1 MQFPIDIALCRS
13 RLLFVL
19 TAFLHALAAASLFVL
34 PWPLSIRLL
43 LLAIVALSLWRQIW
57 RPSRVVGLRL
67 AASGEY
73 REKRKKKKEKKEK

>member
-34 PWPLSIRLL
+34 PLVVHEGNRELSTRVTLL
-43 LLAIVALSLWRQIW
+43 C
-57 RPSRVVGLRL
+57 G
-67 AASGEY
+67 
-73 REKRKKKKEKKEK
+73 